1 MTDESTVRTDEAAL
15 FGSETHSNWVR
26 LGTLVLLRW
35 IAVAGQVTAVLC
47 ARWIFD
53 VRLETGLVA
62 LVISLPVI
70 SNLISAF
77 AYGHIRRLTEPQAA
91 KMLLFDTAQLSVLLW
106 LTGGLN
112 NPFAVLIV
120 VPVTVSAAALTL
132 RSTVGLALFAAASVS
147 ILALSHLPLVTGA
160 GQVLVI
166 PNIFMFGFWLAILT
180 GILFLG
186 IYAYRVT
193 SEQHS
198 MSEALLATQMAL
210 SRQQKLTDLG
220 GVVAAAAHELGTPLA
235 TIKLASAELIEEL
248 EDDPVLREDAELI
261 REQADRCR
269 EILRSMGRAGKSD
282 LHLLTVPLQAVIEEA
297 AEPHLSRGKQIHFD
311 FSAMDDGSA
320 QPEMRR
326 MSEVIHGLRNLIQN
340 AVDFAEAN
348 VWVEARWDKDIILV
362 RVIDDG
368 PGYPVDMIGRIG
380 DPFVRRR
387 SSEAKSLR
395 PEYQG
400 MGLGLFI
407 AKTLLERAG
416 ATLSFDSGND
426 PFLQHDERQEK
437 CGAIV
442 EVSWPAAS
450 IKIGANGQ
458 RPALGENIP
467 IEP

>member
-1 MTDESTVRTDEAAL
+1 
-15 FGSETHSNWVR
+15 
-26 LGTLVLLRW
+26 
-35 IAVAGQVTAVLC
+35 
-47 ARWIFD
+47 
-53 VRLETGLVA
+53 
-62 LVISLPVI
+62 
-70 SNLISAF
+70 
-77 AYGHIRRLTEPQAA
+77 
-91 KMLLFDTAQLSVLLW
+91 
-106 LTGGLN
+106 
-112 NPFAVLIV
+112 
-120 VPVTVSAAALTL
+120 
-132 RSTVGLALFAAASVS
+132 LFAAASVS

-311 FSAMDDGSA
+311 FSAMDDSSV